1 MREIKRIWC
10 YSLGEINQRRA
21 LTFHHTEH
29 MSTSSLPHISH
40 TITNK

>member
-21 LTFHHTEH
+21 LTFNQIEH
-29 MSTSSLPHISH
+29 MSTSLPHISH